1 MKKGRKMEVT
11 EFTDA
16 DAADVGRA
24 LIKAIEVHA
33 YPGWGPAECP
43 SEIVGDLRNECDEL
57 RRDAERYRKL
67 RDENAWGED
76 TADDGGSRWE
86 QLGELHGAAFDA
98 VVDALPSNA
107 GINRQTDS
115 EAGGLSG

>member
-1 MKKGRKMEVT
+1 MEVT
-11 EFTDA
+11 EFTDE

-24 LIKAIEVHA
+24 LIKAIEAHA

-107 GINRQTDS
+107 GGKPTARQGRS
-115 EAGGLSG
+115 A